1 MSNKELIK
9 REIEKLPEDA
19 IEEVLD
25 FIQFVEIKKGKE
37 RLARSSQVL
46 SADSFRR
53 IWDNKEDA
61 AYDAV
66 Q

>member
-1 MSNKELIK
+1 MSNKQLII
-9 REIEKLPEDA
+9 REIDKLPEDA
-19 IEEVLD
+19 LGEVLD
-25 FIQFVEIKKGKE
+25 FIQFVEIKREKE
-37 RLARSSQVL
+37 RLARSSQTL

-61 AYDAV
+61 VYDAV